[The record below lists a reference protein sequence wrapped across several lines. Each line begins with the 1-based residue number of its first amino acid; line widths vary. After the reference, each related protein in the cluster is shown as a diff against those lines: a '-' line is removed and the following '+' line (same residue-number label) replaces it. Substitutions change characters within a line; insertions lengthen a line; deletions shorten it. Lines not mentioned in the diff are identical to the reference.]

1 MLIPSKAS
9 YAWPMQQPGEDT
21 AALLASV
28 DVFTDLEE
36 RELAEIASVA
46 VPRTFERG
54 EVLFREGDRGDT
66 CYVVRS
72 GAVVIRRDH
81 GSGSGRSITLAEFR
95 PGAFFGELAMFGE
108 EVRSATAETLEPT
121 AVVALLSGD
130 VQRVMRSNPD
140 IAFKMLRGIADR
152 LRTANER
159 LLQQSFQTVSGRVA
173 SALLGQV
180 VARQAEGA
188 DDAEVLVRAT
198 QSEIAQLAGTSRE
211 SASRFLASLEREGV
225 VRLGRGKVTVH
236 EPERLRNYIH

>member
-1 MLIPSKAS
+1 M
-9 YAWPMQQPGEDT
+9 QPGEDT

-28 DVFTDLEE
+28 EIFADLEE

-46 VPRTFERG
+46 VPRTFARG
-54 EVLFREGDRGDT
+54 EILFREGDRGDT

-72 GAVVIRRDH
+72 GAVIIRRQH
-81 GSGSGRSITLAEFR
+81 GTDSGRSITLAEFR
-95 PGAFFGELAMFGE
+95 VGAFFGELAMFGG
-108 EVRSATAETLEPT
+108 EVRSATAESIEDT

-130 VQRVMRSNPD
+130 MQRVMRASPQ
-140 IAFKMLRGIADR
+140 IAFKMLTGMADR

-159 LLQQSFQTVSGRVA
+159 LIQQSFQTVSGRVA
-173 SALLGQV
+173 GTLLGQV

-188 DDAEVLVRAT
+188 GETDVLVQAT
-198 QSEIAQLAGTSRE
+198 QAEIAQLAGTSRE

-225 VRLGRGKVTVH
+225 VTLGRGKVTVH